1 MNLSSFT
8 IEKPQVLLFIFAII
22 PAIFFI
28 FFRFRKVT
36 NALQNSSKSVPVSPL
51 VKSLRFAVTLRTL
64 FLCLAW
70 IFAVLAFSGISF
82 GTKRIPV
89 HKSGNNV
96 TFVFDIS
103 YSMLAGDAPQK
114 ITRLDAMK
122 IYASSL
128 LEQLNFSSFSA
139 VLAKGDGFVAIP
151 ETEDTALMEN
161 LIQNLSPSLVTATGT
176 SLGKGIEAAV
186 NAIPTTSSK
195 AQYIWVFTDGD
206 ETDNLLEK
214 SIETA
219 ARFAIPVSIVGFG
232 SENESEITAGD
243 GKTRVKTALRSNK
256 IKEICEKLNKQTYSK
271 LLFKN
276 SPTVSY
282 IDSRENSSAWKLLN
296 QITTKSSDEEKTLSY
311 ELKTVNRHTF
321 FIFWAVFFLIL
332 SFVAAEFKVSSLQ
345 KIKKLFS
352 ATAAL
357 SILVF
362 SSCTNEKKQ
371 VLEGVWA
378 WYEGKYTSATA
389 DFLNTA
395 NKARQDPQTQQ
406 YAIYDLSATYLSMN
420 ELDASLERLNQL
432 NLDNKELPPDLRSAA
447 FYNMGVIY
455 EQRSDYKQAA
465 ECFKKSILADSRNLN
480 AKVNLE
486 LCERELVQKQV
497 KAAESLMQAV
507 NEEKADKSDMKTELF
522 NLIRKNESKKWRN
535 MSESSSKEESG
546 IDY

>member
-8 IEKPQVLLFIFAII
+8 IEKPQVLLFIFAIL

-195 AQYIWVFTDGD
+195 SQYIWVFTDGD

-282 IDSRENSSAWKLLN
+282 IDSRENSSAWKPLN

-311 ELKTVNRHTF
+311 VN
-321 FIFWAVFFLIL
+321 
-332 SFVAAEFKVSSLQ
+332 
-345 KIKKLFS
+345 KINI
-352 ATAAL
+352 TAASYSFSIHFRRINLLFL
-357 SILVF
+357 SL
-362 SSCTNEKKQ
+362 
-371 VLEGVWA
+371 L
-378 WYEGKYTSATA
+378 
-389 DFLNTA
+389 
-395 NKARQDPQTQQ
+395 R
-406 YAIYDLSATYLSMN
+406 DL
-420 ELDASLERLNQL
+420 
-432 NLDNKELPPDLRSAA
+432 
-447 FYNMGVIY
+447 
-455 EQRSDYKQAA
+455 
-465 ECFKKSILADSRNLN
+465 
-480 AKVNLE
+480 
-486 LCERELVQKQV
+486 
-497 KAAESLMQAV
+497 
-507 NEEKADKSDMKTELF
+507 
-522 NLIRKNESKKWRN
+522 
-535 MSESSSKEESG
+535 
-546 IDY
+546 